1 MPADLTDRSSS
12 DFAELTI
19 AIRDAGLLQR
29 RVGHYALRIVLT
41 LAVLVAAWTMF
52 AWLGDTWWQMA
63 TAVLLA
69 LVWTHASFIGH
80 DAGHKQIFRGRLAN
94 DVVGLVQ
101 GGLVG
106 LSFGWW
112 VGKHTRHHANP
123 NHEDDDPDI
132 DISVLA
138 FTARQM
144 GSKQG
149 FLRWTTKHQAVLFLP
164 MLLLEGWSLHAASIG
179 AVWSGR
185 TKRRGLEMALL
196 VAHAVAYFAA
206 VFLVLPPVKAVVFI
220 VVHQGL
226 WGLYMGLS
234 FAPNHK
240 GMPTTS
246 GEEKWDFLRKQVLTS
261 RNVRG
266 GPWTDFALGGLNY
279 QVEHHLFPSMPRPH
293 LRLAQPMVRDFCAA
307 RGIPYVE
314 CGLIESY
321 REVLT
326 HLHDVGAPL
335 RAPAA

>member
-1 MPADLTDRSSS
+1 MTADLADRSSGDYADLTR
-12 DFAELTI
+12 AV
-19 AIRDAGLLQR
+19 RDAGLLER
-29 RVGHYALRIVLT
+29 RVGHYAVRIGLT
-41 LAVLVAAWTMF
+41 LAVLVAVWSIF
-52 AWLGDTWWQMA
+52 ALLGDTWWQLV
-63 TAVLLA
+63 TAALLA

-94 DVVGLVQ
+94 EAIGLAQ

-138 FTARQM
+138 FTERQM
-144 GSKQG
+144 SGKHG
-149 FLRWTTKHQAVLFLP
+149 FLHWTAKHQAVLFLP
-164 MLLLEGWSLHAASIG
+164 MLLLEGWSLHALSIG

-185 TKRRGLEMALL
+185 TKRRGLELVLL
-196 VAHAVAYFAA
+196 AAHAIVYVTA
-206 VFLVLPPVKAVVFI
+206 VFMTLSPVKAVVFI
-220 VVHQGL
+220 AVHQGL

-246 GEEKWDFLRKQVLTS
+246 GAEGWDFLRKQVLTS

-279 QVEHHLFPSMPRPH
+279 QIEHHLFPSMPRPH
-293 LRLAQPMVRDFCAA
+293 LRRAQPMVQEFCAA
-307 RGIPYVE
+307 RRIPYLE
-314 CGLIESY
+314 CGLLESY
-321 REVLT
+321 REVLK